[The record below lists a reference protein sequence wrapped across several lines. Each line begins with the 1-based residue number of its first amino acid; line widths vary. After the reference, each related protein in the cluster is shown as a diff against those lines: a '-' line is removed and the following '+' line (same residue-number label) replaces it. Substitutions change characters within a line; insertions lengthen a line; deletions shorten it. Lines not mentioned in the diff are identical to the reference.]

1 MASLIENLMD
11 VLEKE
16 NEEYQGLLALSIEKT
31 GIIVKG
37 DVDALNEMVA
47 KEQEVVEHI
56 TALEKKRMEAS
67 NDIALVLNKKPEELT
82 LKALSEMLA
91 SRKKES
97 EALCSLHDR
106 LKKTMADMVRVN
118 ENNKT
123 LLQESIDMTQFEIN
137 LAQSI
142 RQAPATANYTGCSY
156 ADNNYQE
163 SGYFDAKQ

>member
-37 DVDALNEMVA
+37 DVNALNEIVA
-47 KEQEVVEHI
+47 KEQVIVERI

-97 EALCSLHDR
+97 HALCSLHDK

-118 ENNKT
+118 DNNKT

-142 RQAPATANYTGCSY
+142 RQAPATANYTGSSY
-156 ADNNYQE
+156 AENNYAE